1 MKKYLFGLALF
12 AGLALTSCNTDNEG
26 ALYHP
31 SVQNVSFE
39 ASAPAQITV
48 SSSSTEIPV
57 RLVRAQT
64 TDAYT
69 AHYTLTD
76 PKGIFTDANGGQ
88 VTFEKG
94 MAEAIITLKANN
106 MEIGNAYSA
115 TLQLSEA
122 DKAQADTLTNSA
134 IAKTTI
140 SVMCDYNWVSVGK
153 GHYDSPE
160 WWEDSYDVN
169 IVLAEG
175 TSPKLYKII
184 GLFASG
190 YDIKFTISD
199 DNKVMVPK
207 QASFKDSTYGVAS
220 LVGDADGKAAGY
232 AGLYDPATKKAT
244 FTLKHT
250 VSAGSFGTFTDVLTM
265 P

>member
-48 SSSSTEIPV
+48 SSSSAEIPV

-88 VTFEKG
+88 VTFERG
-94 MAEAIITLKANN
+94 MAEAIVTLKANN

-122 DKAQADTLTNSA
+122 DMAQADTLTNSA

-140 SVMCDYNWVSVGK
+140 SVMCDYNWISVGK

-160 WWEDSYDVN
+160 WWEDSYDVD

-184 GLFASG
+184 GLFEAG

-199 DNKVMVPK
+199 DNKVNVPA
-207 QASFKDSTYGVAS
+207 QASWKHSSYGVVT
-220 LVGDADGKAAGY
+220 LVGNADDKAAGY

>member
-88 VTFEKG
+88 VTFERG
-94 MAEAIITLKANN
+94 MAEAIVTLKANN

-115 TLQLSEA
+115 TLQLSKA
-122 DKAQADTLTNSA
+122 DVEQADTLTNSA

-140 SVMCDYNWVSVGK
+140 SVMCDYNWISVGK

-184 GLFASG
+184 GLFEAG

-199 DNKVMVPK
+199 DNKVNVPA
-207 QASFKDSTYGVAS
+207 QASWKHSSYGVVT

>member
-184 GLFASG
+184 GLFEAG

-199 DNKVMVPK
+199 DNKVNVPA
-207 QASFKDSTYGVAS
+207 QASWKHSSYGVVT

>member
-26 ALYHP
+26 ALYSP

-48 SSSSTEIPV
+48 SSSSAEIPV

-94 MAEAIITLKANN
+94 MAEAIVTLKANN

-115 TLQLSEA
+115 TLQLSKA
-122 DKAQADTLTNSA
+122 DVEQADTLTNSA

-140 SVMCDYNWVSVGK
+140 SVMCDYNWISVGK

>member
-48 SSSSTEIPV
+48 SSSSAEIPV

-88 VTFEKG
+88 VTFERG
-94 MAEAIITLKANN
+94 MAEAIVTLKANN

-122 DKAQADTLTNSA
+122 DMAQADTLTNSA

-184 GLFASG
+184 GLFEAG

-199 DNKVMVPK
+199 DNKVNVPA
-207 QASFKDSTYGVAS
+207 QASWKHSNYGVVT
-220 LVGDADGKAAGY
+220 LVGNADGNATGY
-232 AGLYDPATKKAT
+232 AGMYDPATKKAT

>member
-94 MAEAIITLKANN
+94 MAEAIVTLKANN

-115 TLQLSEA
+115 TLQLSKA
-122 DKAQADTLTNSA
+122 DVEQADTLTNSA

-184 GLFASG
+184 GLFEAG

-199 DNKVMVPK
+199 DNKVNVPA
-207 QASFKDSTYGVAS
+207 QASWKHSSYGVVT

>member
-94 MAEAIITLKANN
+94 MAEAIVTLKANN

-122 DKAQADTLTNSA
+122 DMAQADTLTNSA

-184 GLFASG
+184 GLFEAG

-199 DNKVMVPK
+199 DNKVNVPA
-207 QASFKDSTYGVAS
+207 QASWKHSSYGVVT

>member
-94 MAEAIITLKANN
+94 MAEAIVTLKANN

-140 SVMCDYNWVSVGK
+140 SVMCDYNWISVGK

-160 WWEDSYDVN
+160 WWEDSYDVD

-184 GLFASG
+184 GLFEAG

-199 DNKVMVPK
+199 DNKVNVPA
-207 QASFKDSTYGVAS
+207 QASWKHSSYGVVT
-220 LVGDADGKAAGY
+220 LVGNADDKAAGY

>member
-48 SSSSTEIPV
+48 SSSSAEIPV

-88 VTFEKG
+88 VTFERG
-94 MAEAIITLKANN
+94 MAEAIVTLKANN

-140 SVMCDYNWVSVGK
+140 SVMCDYNWISVGK

-184 GLFASG
+184 GLFEAG

-199 DNKVMVPK
+199 DNKVNVPA
-207 QASFKDSTYGVAS
+207 QASWKHSSYGVVT

>member
-12 AGLALTSCNTDNEG
+12 AGLSLTSCNTDNEG

-48 SSSSTEIPV
+48 SSSSAEIPV

-88 VTFEKG
+88 VTFERG
-94 MAEAIITLKANN
+94 MAEAIVTLKANN

-122 DKAQADTLTNSA
+122 DMAQADTLTNSA

-184 GLFASG
+184 GLFEAG

-207 QASFKDSTYGVAS
+207 QVSFKDSNYGVAS

>member
-26 ALYHP
+26 ALYSP

-48 SSSSTEIPV
+48 SSSSAEIPV

-94 MAEAIITLKANN
+94 MAEAIVTLKANN

-115 TLQLSEA
+115 TLQLSKA
-122 DKAQADTLTNSA
+122 DVEQADTLTNSA

-160 WWEDSYDVN
+160 WWEDSYDVD

-184 GLFASG
+184 GLFEAG

-199 DNKVMVPK
+199 DNKVNVPA
-207 QASFKDSTYGVAS
+207 QASWKHSSYGVVT